1 MSDSKLKL
9 VNTKEEPS
17 LRFGEY
23 EYNET
28 VNTLF
33 VGRNGFH
40 DGGDVN
46 GTGRGV
52 TEQDTDSVGT

>member
-1 MSDSKLKL
+1 MSISKLKL

-23 EYNET
+23 EYHSDD
-28 VNTLF
+28 NTLF
-33 VGRNGFH
+33 VGRNGFP
-40 DGGDVN
+40 DGGEVN

-52 TEQDTDSVGT
+52 AKQDTDSVGT